1 MKFIDDM
8 RKLKTNNIRHKYFEE
23 IPLSSSESLDH
34 ANIIANKFIIEKSY
48 LKIFFYSWQLLTLGS
63 VTYLPVPYL

>member
-1 MKFIDDM
+1 MNEFDQSMKFIDDM

-34 ANIIANKFIIEKSY
+34 ANILANKFIIEKSY
-48 LKIFFYSWQLLTLGS
+48 LKIYFFIADNRR
-63 VTYLPVPYL
+63 VN